1 MIVRV
6 SKDGR
11 TLTRFKAGINVDQN
25 NQGGW
30 QQAPGS
36 LPCIHTKS
44 TSSTPSRPALK
55 LSMNSAPAPAR
66 PPSPSAGRPKLSL
79 HTSAT
84 SQRSTPSLSL
94 AIPSLGQPI
103 RDIGDS
109 NDAYAAPSY
118 SALRTPIAGESDDS
132 TLLARPAYS
141 GEESSYG
148 YGGSYGGSYSG
159 GQSSSGQR
167 TIKSM
172 TEDIKAAMSMSS
184 LSLNEMGDKVRS
196 RSSSIADRGTPE
208 GSISGHIMASGPQST
223 STVDPSPVTPE
234 DTGPVE
240 ADNAELLTAGLGPED
255 LEELGCLGEGS
266 GGAVMKVRSKKNG
279 SIMAKKVCLR

>member
-1 MIVRV
+1 
-6 SKDGR
+6 
-11 TLTRFKAGINVDQN
+11 
-25 NQGGW
+25 
-30 QQAPGS
+30 
-36 LPCIHTKS
+36 
-44 TSSTPSRPALK
+44 
-55 LSMNSAPAPAR
+55 MNSAPAPAR
-66 PPSPSAGRPKLSL
+66 PPSPSSGRPKLSL
-79 HTSAT
+79 HTSAS

-94 AIPSLGQPI
+94 AIPTLGQPL
-103 RDIGDS
+103 RDHGDS
-109 NDAYAAPSY
+109 HDAYAGPSY

-184 LSLNEMGDKVRS
+184 LSLNEMGEKVRS

-208 GSISGHIMASGPQST
+208 GSLSGHIMASGPQST
-223 STVDPSPVTPE
+223 STSTVDPSPVTPE
-234 DTGPVE
+234 DLVSVE
-240 ADNAELLTAGLGPED
+240 ADNAELLTAGLGPDD

-279 SIMAKKVCLR
+279 SVMAKKVSVHCRRY